1 MSEPTPLPP
10 EASASG
16 GSPVSE
22 EPADESARGRRIG
35 EILFALGTIAL
46 GIYALVGA
54 ANVRI
59 PGSVNT
65 LGPQVFPYAV
75 GGMLTI
81 TGVIVI
87 VLAIRGRL
95 GVPESGEDID
105 PNAPTDWIMVAKL
118 VGIFAAHAFLIPL
131 IGWPIAAGFL
141 FAAAA
146 WSLGAKRWWQAALIG
161 LALGLVVQFLFG
173 TVLGLSLP
181 PGPLLDW
188 IPFF

>member
-1 MSEPTPLPP
+1 MSDSTPLSP

-16 GSPVSE
+16 ESPIPHE
-22 EPADESARGRRIG
+22 ETEHSARGRRIG
-35 EILFALGTIAL
+35 EILFAAGTIAL
-46 GIYALVGA
+46 GIYALIGA

-59 PGSVNT
+59 PGSTNT
-65 LGPQVFPYAV
+65 LGPQAFPYGV
-75 GGMLTI
+75 GALLLV

-146 WSLGAKRWWQAALIG
+146 WALGAKRWWQAALIG

-188 IPFF
+188 VPFF